1 MDMSSTHRGPVSI
14 PCLDQDNLILFNT
27 CPRKQLFRILIF
39 ASFNLIFFFAGE
51 LASTVPEVYVTWAII
66 WDRI

>member
-14 PCLDQDNLILFNT
+14 PCLDQDNLILFSAY
-27 CPRKQLFRILIF
+27 PRKQLFQILIF
-39 ASFNLIFFFAGE
+39 ALFNLIIFIAGE
-51 LASTVPEVYVTWAII
+51 IASAVPEVYVTWAIN